1 MNAINSWS
9 KKLGQMVLTFVRN
22 HKRILIEVFSVV
34 AFFVFITL
42 SINKCT
48 YYKNVND
55 KNIIALTDSVKY
67 YKGKYGNEVAKKT
80 MVETDCKNLQNIND
94 SLYRMIQSMQVK
106 KPDIVIGG
114 STSIDNGKHD
124 TVWVPTVTEIT
135 SKNIY
140 RKFDFSNQYRELVG
154 NVNYTNDTLGLHIEK
169 DRIQFKYALAI
180 KDNAVY
186 MTSDNPYVKFNSI
199 TGLTIPKQK
208 KEKKF
213 GIGPS
218 VFGGYS
224 NKGFVYGV
232 GIGLQYNLI
241 SFWKFLKIV
250 LYLNRIKI
258 EWIIMDKLTDM
269 DKFLMLY
276 FIFWWIVD
284 IRFYP
289 YFVKSLPSTDEFNL
303 TNIFRKQ
310 YEKYLDV

>member
-1 MNAINSWS
+1 MNAISSWS

-34 AFFVFITL
+34 AFFVFITW

-55 KNIIALTDSVKY
+55 KNIIGLTDSVNY

-80 MVETDCKNLQNIND
+80 MIETDCKNLQIIND

-124 TVWVPTVTEIT
+124 TVYIPTVTEIA

-140 RKFDFSNQYRELVG
+140 RKFDFSNQYRELTG
-154 NVNYTNDTLGLHIEK
+154 NVSYTNDTLGLYIEK
-169 DRIQFKYALAI
+169 DRMQFKYALAV
-180 KDNAVY
+180 KDNVVY

-224 NKGFVYGV
+224 NKGFVYGI
-232 GIGLQYNLI
+232 GIGLQYN
-241 SFWKFLKIV
+241 
-250 LYLNRIKI
+250 
-258 EWIIMDKLTDM
+258 
-269 DKFLMLY
+269 
-276 FIFWWIVD
+276 FINF
-284 IRFYP
+284 
-289 YFVKSLPSTDEFNL
+289 
-303 TNIFRKQ
+303 
-310 YEKYLDV
+310 

>member
-1 MNAINSWS
+1 MNAISSWS

-55 KNIIALTDSVKY
+55 KNIIALTDSVNY

-80 MVETDCKNLQNIND
+80 MIETDCKNLQIIND

-106 KPDIVIGG
+106 KLDIVIGG

-140 RKFDFSNQYRELVG
+140 RKFDFSNQYRELTG
-154 NVNYTNDTLGLHIEK
+154 NVSYTNDTLGLYIEK
-169 DRIQFKYALAI
+169 DRMQFKYALAV
-180 KDNAVY
+180 KDNVVY

-224 NKGFVYGV
+224 NKGFVYGI
-232 GIGLQYNLI
+232 GIGLQYN
-241 SFWKFLKIV
+241 
-250 LYLNRIKI
+250 
-258 EWIIMDKLTDM
+258 
-269 DKFLMLY
+269 
-276 FIFWWIVD
+276 FINF
-284 IRFYP
+284 
-289 YFVKSLPSTDEFNL
+289 
-303 TNIFRKQ
+303 
-310 YEKYLDV
+310 

>member
-1 MNAINSWS
+1 MNAINSWN

-55 KNIIALTDSVKY
+55 KNIIALTDSVNY

-80 MVETDCKNLQNIND
+80 MIETDCKNLQIIND

-106 KPDIVIGG
+106 KPDMVIGG
-114 STSIDNGKHD
+114 STSIDNGRHD

-140 RKFDFSNQYRELVG
+140 RKFDFSNQYRELTG
-154 NVNYTNDTLGLHIEK
+154 NVSYTNDTLGLHIEK
-169 DRIQFKYALAI
+169 DIMQFKYALAV
-180 KDNAVY
+180 KDNVVY

-199 TGLTIPKQK
+199 TGLKIPKKK

-224 NKGFVYGV
+224 NKGFVYGI
-232 GIGLQYNLI
+232 GIGLQYNFI
-241 SFWKFLKIV
+241 KF
-250 LYLNRIKI
+250 
-258 EWIIMDKLTDM
+258 
-269 DKFLMLY
+269 
-276 FIFWWIVD
+276 
-284 IRFYP
+284 
-289 YFVKSLPSTDEFNL
+289 
-303 TNIFRKQ
+303 
-310 YEKYLDV
+310 

>member
-48 YYKNVND
+48 YYKNTND
-55 KNIIALTDSVKY
+55 NNIIALTDSVKY

-80 MVETDCKNLQNIND
+80 MVEADYKNLQNIND

-124 TVWVPTVTEIT
+124 TVWVLSASTADVSATGVTEIT

-140 RKFDFSNQYRELVG
+140 RKFDFSNQYRELIG

-169 DRIQFKYALAI
+169 DRIQFKYALAV
-180 KDNAVY
+180 KDNVVY

-218 VFGGYS
+218 IFSGYS

-241 SFWKFLKIV
+241 SF
-250 LYLNRIKI
+250 
-258 EWIIMDKLTDM
+258 
-269 DKFLMLY
+269 
-276 FIFWWIVD
+276 
-284 IRFYP
+284 
-289 YFVKSLPSTDEFNL
+289 
-303 TNIFRKQ
+303 
-310 YEKYLDV
+310 

>member
-1 MNAINSWS
+1 MNAINLWS

-42 SINKCT
+42 SINKCI
-48 YYKNVND
+48 YYKNIND
-55 KNIIALTDSVKY
+55 KNIISLTDSVKY

-80 MVETDCKNLQNIND
+80 MIETDCKNLQIIND
-94 SLYRMIQSMQVK
+94 SLYRMIQNMQVK

-140 RKFDFSNQYRELVG
+140 RKFDFSNQYRELTG
-154 NVNYTNDTLGLHIEK
+154 NVSYTNDTLGLYIEK
-169 DRIQFKYALAI
+169 DIMQFKYALAV
-180 KDNAVY
+180 KDNVVY

-199 TGLTIPKQK
+199 TGLKIPKQK

-232 GIGLQYNLI
+232 GIGLQYN
-241 SFWKFLKIV
+241 
-250 LYLNRIKI
+250 
-258 EWIIMDKLTDM
+258 
-269 DKFLMLY
+269 
-276 FIFWWIVD
+276 FINF
-284 IRFYP
+284 
-289 YFVKSLPSTDEFNL
+289 
-303 TNIFRKQ
+303 
-310 YEKYLDV
+310 

>member
-1 MNAINSWS
+1 MNAISLWS

-22 HKRILIEVFSVV
+22 HKRIFIEVFSVV

-80 MVETDCKNLQNIND
+80 MIETDCKNLQNIND

-124 TVWVPTVTEIT
+124 TIWVPAVTEIT

-140 RKFDFSNQYRELVG
+140 RKFDFSNQYRELTG
-154 NVNYTNDTLGLHIEK
+154 NVSYTNDTLGLYIEK
-169 DRIQFKYALAI
+169 DIMRFKYALAV
-180 KDNAVY
+180 KDNVVY

-224 NKGFVYGV
+224 NRGFVYGI

-241 SFWKFLKIV
+241 NF
-250 LYLNRIKI
+250 
-258 EWIIMDKLTDM
+258 
-269 DKFLMLY
+269 
-276 FIFWWIVD
+276 
-284 IRFYP
+284 
-289 YFVKSLPSTDEFNL
+289 
-303 TNIFRKQ
+303 
-310 YEKYLDV
+310 

>member
-1 MNAINSWS
+1 MNAISLWS

-48 YYKNVND
+48 YYKNIND

-80 MVETDCKNLQNIND
+80 MIETDCKNLQIIND

-114 STSIDNGKHD
+114 LTSIDNGKHD

-140 RKFDFSNQYRELVG
+140 RKFDFSNQYRELTG
-154 NVNYTNDTLGLHIEK
+154 NVSYTNDTLGLHIEK
-169 DRIQFKYALAI
+169 DIMQFKYALAI
-180 KDNAVY
+180 KDNVVY

-199 TGLTIPKQK
+199 TGLKIPKQK

-224 NKGFVYGV
+224 NKGFVYGI

-241 SFWKFLKIV
+241 SF
-250 LYLNRIKI
+250 
-258 EWIIMDKLTDM
+258 
-269 DKFLMLY
+269 
-276 FIFWWIVD
+276 
-284 IRFYP
+284 
-289 YFVKSLPSTDEFNL
+289 
-303 TNIFRKQ
+303 
-310 YEKYLDV
+310 

>member
-1 MNAINSWS
+1 MNAINLWS

-48 YYKNVND
+48 YYKNIND

-80 MVETDCKNLQNIND
+80 MIETDCKNLQIIND

-114 STSIDNGKHD
+114 SSSIDNGKHD

-140 RKFDFSNQYRELVG
+140 RKFDFSNQYRELTG
-154 NVNYTNDTLGLHIEK
+154 NVSYTNDTLGLYIEK
-169 DRIQFKYALAI
+169 DRMQFKYALAV
-180 KDNAVY
+180 KDNVVY

-224 NKGFVYGV
+224 NKGFVYGI

-241 SFWKFLKIV
+241 SF
-250 LYLNRIKI
+250 
-258 EWIIMDKLTDM
+258 
-269 DKFLMLY
+269 
-276 FIFWWIVD
+276 
-284 IRFYP
+284 
-289 YFVKSLPSTDEFNL
+289 
-303 TNIFRKQ
+303 
-310 YEKYLDV
+310 

>member
-1 MNAINSWS
+1 MNAINLWS

-34 AFFVFITL
+34 AFFIFITL

-55 KNIIALTDSVKY
+55 KNIIALTDSVNY

-80 MVETDCKNLQNIND
+80 MIETDCKNLQIIND

-140 RKFDFSNQYRELVG
+140 RKFDFSNQYRELTG
-154 NVNYTNDTLGLHIEK
+154 NVSYTNDTLGLYIEK
-169 DRIQFKYALAI
+169 DRMQFKYALAV
-180 KDNAVY
+180 KDNVVY

-224 NKGFVYGV
+224 NKGFVYGI
-232 GIGLQYNLI
+232 GIGLQYN
-241 SFWKFLKIV
+241 
-250 LYLNRIKI
+250 
-258 EWIIMDKLTDM
+258 
-269 DKFLMLY
+269 
-276 FIFWWIVD
+276 FINF
-284 IRFYP
+284 
-289 YFVKSLPSTDEFNL
+289 
-303 TNIFRKQ
+303 
-310 YEKYLDV
+310 

>member
-1 MNAINSWS
+1 MNAISSWS

-55 KNIIALTDSVKY
+55 KNIIALTDSVNY

-80 MVETDCKNLQNIND
+80 MIETDCKNLQIIND
-94 SLYRMIQSMQVK
+94 SLYRMIQNMQVK

-140 RKFDFSNQYRELVG
+140 RKFDFSNQYRELTG
-154 NVNYTNDTLGLHIEK
+154 NVSYTNDTLGLYIEK
-169 DRIQFKYALAI
+169 DIMQFKYALAV
-180 KDNAVY
+180 KDNVVY

-199 TGLTIPKQK
+199 TGLKIPKQK

-224 NKGFVYGV
+224 NKGFVYGI
-232 GIGLQYNLI
+232 GIGLQYN
-241 SFWKFLKIV
+241 
-250 LYLNRIKI
+250 
-258 EWIIMDKLTDM
+258 
-269 DKFLMLY
+269 
-276 FIFWWIVD
+276 FINF
-284 IRFYP
+284 
-289 YFVKSLPSTDEFNL
+289 
-303 TNIFRKQ
+303 
-310 YEKYLDV
+310 

>member
-1 MNAINSWS
+1 MNAINLWS

-34 AFFVFITL
+34 AFFVFITW

-55 KNIIALTDSVKY
+55 KNIIALTDSVNY
-67 YKGKYGNEVAKKT
+67 YKGKYGNEVAKKI
-80 MVETDCKNLQNIND
+80 MIETDCKNLQIIND

-114 STSIDNGKHD
+114 STSIDNGKND
-124 TVWVPTVTEIT
+124 TVYIPTVTEIT

-140 RKFDFSNQYRELVG
+140 RKFDFSNQYRELTG
-154 NVNYTNDTLGLHIEK
+154 NVSYTNDTLGLYIEK
-169 DRIQFKYALAI
+169 DIMQFKYALAV
-180 KDNAVY
+180 KDNVVY

-224 NKGFVYGV
+224 NKGFVYGI
-232 GIGLQYNLI
+232 GIGLQYN
-241 SFWKFLKIV
+241 
-250 LYLNRIKI
+250 
-258 EWIIMDKLTDM
+258 
-269 DKFLMLY
+269 
-276 FIFWWIVD
+276 FINF
-284 IRFYP
+284 
-289 YFVKSLPSTDEFNL
+289 
-303 TNIFRKQ
+303 
-310 YEKYLDV
+310 

>member
-1 MNAINSWS
+1 MNAISLWS

-34 AFFVFITL
+34 AFFVFMTL

-48 YYKNVND
+48 YYKNIND

-80 MVETDCKNLQNIND
+80 MIETDCKNLQNIND

-124 TVWVPTVTEIT
+124 TVYIPTVTEIT

-140 RKFDFSNQYRELVG
+140 RKFDFSNQYRELTG
-154 NVNYTNDTLGLHIEK
+154 NVSYTNDTLGLYIEK
-169 DRIQFKYALAI
+169 DIMQFKYALAV
-180 KDNAVY
+180 KDNVVY

-224 NKGFVYGV
+224 NKGFVYGI
-232 GIGLQYNLI
+232 GIGLQYN
-241 SFWKFLKIV
+241 
-250 LYLNRIKI
+250 
-258 EWIIMDKLTDM
+258 
-269 DKFLMLY
+269 
-276 FIFWWIVD
+276 FINF
-284 IRFYP
+284 
-289 YFVKSLPSTDEFNL
+289 
-303 TNIFRKQ
+303 
-310 YEKYLDV
+310 

>member
-1 MNAINSWS
+1 MNAISSWS

-42 SINKCT
+42 SINKCS

-55 KNIIALTDSVKY
+55 KNIIALTDSVNY

-80 MVETDCKNLQNIND
+80 MIETDCKNLQIIND

-124 TVWVPTVTEIT
+124 TVYIPTVTEIT

-140 RKFDFSNQYRELVG
+140 RKFDFSNQYRELTG
-154 NVNYTNDTLGLHIEK
+154 NVSYTNDTLGLYIEK
-169 DRIQFKYALAI
+169 DRMQFKYALAV
-180 KDNAVY
+180 KDNVVY

-218 VFGGYS
+218 LFGGYS
-224 NKGFVYGV
+224 NKGFVYGI
-232 GIGLQYNLI
+232 GIGLQYN
-241 SFWKFLKIV
+241 
-250 LYLNRIKI
+250 
-258 EWIIMDKLTDM
+258 
-269 DKFLMLY
+269 
-276 FIFWWIVD
+276 FINF
-284 IRFYP
+284 
-289 YFVKSLPSTDEFNL
+289 
-303 TNIFRKQ
+303 
-310 YEKYLDV
+310 

>member
-1 MNAINSWS
+1 MNAINSWN

-34 AFFVFITL
+34 AFFIFITL

-80 MVETDCKNLQNIND
+80 MIETDCKNLQNIND

-114 STSIDNGKHD
+114 SSSIDNGKHD
-124 TVWVPTVTEIT
+124 TVWVPTTTEIT

-140 RKFDFSNQYRELVG
+140 RKFDFSNQYRELTG

-180 KDNAVY
+180 KDNVVY

-241 SFWKFLKIV
+241 SF
-250 LYLNRIKI
+250 
-258 EWIIMDKLTDM
+258 
-269 DKFLMLY
+269 
-276 FIFWWIVD
+276 
-284 IRFYP
+284 
-289 YFVKSLPSTDEFNL
+289 
-303 TNIFRKQ
+303 
-310 YEKYLDV
+310 

>member
-1 MNAINSWS
+1 MNAISLWS

-34 AFFVFITL
+34 AFFVFITW

-55 KNIIALTDSVKY
+55 KNIIALTDSVNY

-80 MVETDCKNLQNIND
+80 MIETDCKNLQIIND

-106 KPDIVIGG
+106 KPGMVIGG
-114 STSIDNGKHD
+114 SSSIDNGKHD

-140 RKFDFSNQYRELVG
+140 RKFDFSNQYRELTG
-154 NVNYTNDTLGLHIEK
+154 NVSYTNDTLGLHIEK
-169 DRIQFKYALAI
+169 DIMQFKYALAV
-180 KDNAVY
+180 KDNVVY

-224 NKGFVYGV
+224 NRGFVYGI
-232 GIGLQYNLI
+232 GIGLQYN
-241 SFWKFLKIV
+241 
-250 LYLNRIKI
+250 
-258 EWIIMDKLTDM
+258 
-269 DKFLMLY
+269 
-276 FIFWWIVD
+276 FINF
-284 IRFYP
+284 
-289 YFVKSLPSTDEFNL
+289 
-303 TNIFRKQ
+303 
-310 YEKYLDV
+310 

>member
-1 MNAINSWS
+1 MNAISSWS

-42 SINKCT
+42 SINKCS

-55 KNIIALTDSVKY
+55 KNIIALTDSVNY

-80 MVETDCKNLQNIND
+80 MIETDCKNLQIIND

-124 TVWVPTVTEIT
+124 TVYIPTVTEIT

-140 RKFDFSNQYRELVG
+140 RKFDFSNQYRELTG
-154 NVNYTNDTLGLHIEK
+154 NVSYTNDTLGLYIEK
-169 DRIQFKYALAI
+169 DRMQFKYALAV
-180 KDNAVY
+180 KDNVVY

-224 NKGFVYGV
+224 NKGFVYGI
-232 GIGLQYNLI
+232 GIGLQYNLMN
-241 SFWKFLKIV
+241 F
-250 LYLNRIKI
+250 
-258 EWIIMDKLTDM
+258 
-269 DKFLMLY
+269 
-276 FIFWWIVD
+276 
-284 IRFYP
+284 
-289 YFVKSLPSTDEFNL
+289 
-303 TNIFRKQ
+303 
-310 YEKYLDV
+310 

>member
-1 MNAINSWS
+1 MNAISLWS

-34 AFFVFITL
+34 AFLVFITL

-55 KNIIALTDSVKY
+55 KNIMALTDSVKY

-80 MVETDCKNLQNIND
+80 MIETDCKNLQIIND

-140 RKFDFSNQYRELVG
+140 KKFDFSNQYRELTG
-154 NVNYTNDTLGLHIEK
+154 NVSYTNDTLGLHIEK
-169 DRIQFKYALAI
+169 DIIQFKYALAV
-180 KDNAVY
+180 KDNVVY

-224 NKGFVYGV
+224 NKGFVYGI
-232 GIGLQYNLI
+232 GIGLQYN
-241 SFWKFLKIV
+241 
-250 LYLNRIKI
+250 
-258 EWIIMDKLTDM
+258 
-269 DKFLMLY
+269 
-276 FIFWWIVD
+276 FINF
-284 IRFYP
+284 
-289 YFVKSLPSTDEFNL
+289 
-303 TNIFRKQ
+303 
-310 YEKYLDV
+310 

>member
-1 MNAINSWS
+1 MNAISLWS

-80 MVETDCKNLQNIND
+80 IIETDCKNLQNIND

-124 TVWVPTVTEIT
+124 TVYIPTVTEIT

-140 RKFDFSNQYRELVG
+140 RKFDFSNKYRELTG
-154 NVNYTNDTLGLHIEK
+154 NVSYTNDTLGLYIEK
-169 DRIQFKYALAI
+169 DIMQFKYALAV
-180 KDNAVY
+180 KDNVVY

-208 KEKKF
+208 KENKF

-224 NKGFVYGV
+224 NKGFVYGI
-232 GIGLQYNLI
+232 GIGLQYN
-241 SFWKFLKIV
+241 
-250 LYLNRIKI
+250 
-258 EWIIMDKLTDM
+258 
-269 DKFLMLY
+269 
-276 FIFWWIVD
+276 FINF
-284 IRFYP
+284 
-289 YFVKSLPSTDEFNL
+289 
-303 TNIFRKQ
+303 
-310 YEKYLDV
+310 

>member
-1 MNAINSWS
+1 MNAISLWS

-34 AFFVFITL
+34 AFFVFMTL

-80 MVETDCKNLQNIND
+80 MIETDCKNLQIIND

-106 KPDIVIGG
+106 KPDMVIGG

-140 RKFDFSNQYRELVG
+140 RKFDFSNQYRELTG
-154 NVNYTNDTLGLHIEK
+154 NVSYTNDTLGLYIEK
-169 DRIQFKYALAI
+169 DIMQFKYALAI
-180 KDNAVY
+180 KDNVVY

-208 KEKKF
+208 KENKF

-224 NKGFVYGV
+224 NKGFVYGI
-232 GIGLQYNLI
+232 GIGLQYN
-241 SFWKFLKIV
+241 
-250 LYLNRIKI
+250 
-258 EWIIMDKLTDM
+258 
-269 DKFLMLY
+269 
-276 FIFWWIVD
+276 FINF
-284 IRFYP
+284 
-289 YFVKSLPSTDEFNL
+289 
-303 TNIFRKQ
+303 
-310 YEKYLDV
+310 

>member
-1 MNAINSWS
+1 MNAINLWS

-22 HKRILIEVFSVV
+22 HKRIFIEVFSVV

-55 KNIIALTDSVKY
+55 KNIIALTDSVNY

-80 MVETDCKNLQNIND
+80 MIETDCKNLQIIND
-94 SLYRMIQSMQVK
+94 SLYKMIQSMQVK
-106 KPDIVIGG
+106 KPDIVIGA

-140 RKFDFSNQYRELVG
+140 RKFDFSNQYRELTG
-154 NVNYTNDTLGLHIEK
+154 NVSYTNDTLGLYIEK
-169 DRIQFKYALAI
+169 DIMQFKYALAV
-180 KDNAVY
+180 KDNVVY

-199 TGLTIPKQK
+199 TGLKIPKQK

-224 NKGFVYGV
+224 NKGFVYGI
-232 GIGLQYNLI
+232 GIGLQYN
-241 SFWKFLKIV
+241 
-250 LYLNRIKI
+250 
-258 EWIIMDKLTDM
+258 
-269 DKFLMLY
+269 
-276 FIFWWIVD
+276 FINF
-284 IRFYP
+284 
-289 YFVKSLPSTDEFNL
+289 
-303 TNIFRKQ
+303 
-310 YEKYLDV
+310 

>member
-1 MNAINSWS
+1 MNAISLWS

-22 HKRILIEVFSVV
+22 HKRIFIEVFSVV

-55 KNIIALTDSVKY
+55 KNIIALTDSVNY

-80 MVETDCKNLQNIND
+80 MIETDCKNLQIIND

-140 RKFDFSNQYRELVG
+140 RKFDFSNQYRDLTG
-154 NVNYTNDTLGLHIEK
+154 NVSYTNDTLGLYIEK
-169 DRIQFKYALAI
+169 DIMQFKYALAV
-180 KDNAVY
+180 KDNVVY

-224 NKGFVYGV
+224 NKGFVYGI

-241 SFWKFLKIV
+241 SF
-250 LYLNRIKI
+250 
-258 EWIIMDKLTDM
+258 
-269 DKFLMLY
+269 
-276 FIFWWIVD
+276 
-284 IRFYP
+284 
-289 YFVKSLPSTDEFNL
+289 
-303 TNIFRKQ
+303 
-310 YEKYLDV
+310 

>member
-1 MNAINSWS
+1 MNAINLWS

-22 HKRILIEVFSVV
+22 HKRIFIEVFSVV

-55 KNIIALTDSVKY
+55 KNIIALTDSVNY

-80 MVETDCKNLQNIND
+80 MIETDCKNLQIIND
-94 SLYRMIQSMQVK
+94 SLYKMIQSMQVK

-140 RKFDFSNQYRELVG
+140 RKFDFSNQYRELTG
-154 NVNYTNDTLGLHIEK
+154 NVSYTNDTLGLYIEK
-169 DRIQFKYALAI
+169 DIMQFKYALAV
-180 KDNAVY
+180 KDNVVY

-199 TGLTIPKQK
+199 TGLKIPKQK

-224 NKGFVYGV
+224 NKGFVYGI
-232 GIGLQYNLI
+232 GIGLQYN
-241 SFWKFLKIV
+241 
-250 LYLNRIKI
+250 
-258 EWIIMDKLTDM
+258 
-269 DKFLMLY
+269 
-276 FIFWWIVD
+276 FINF
-284 IRFYP
+284 
-289 YFVKSLPSTDEFNL
+289 
-303 TNIFRKQ
+303 
-310 YEKYLDV
+310 

>member
-1 MNAINSWS
+1 MNAISLWS

-48 YYKNVND
+48 YYKNIND

-80 MVETDCKNLQNIND
+80 MIETDCKNLQIIND

-140 RKFDFSNQYRELVG
+140 RKFDFSNQYRELTG
-154 NVNYTNDTLGLHIEK
+154 NVSYTNDTLGLHIEK
-169 DRIQFKYALAI
+169 DITQFKYALAI
-180 KDNAVY
+180 KDNVVY

-199 TGLTIPKQK
+199 TGLKIPKQK

-224 NKGFVYGV
+224 NKGFVYGI

-241 SFWKFLKIV
+241 SF
-250 LYLNRIKI
+250 
-258 EWIIMDKLTDM
+258 
-269 DKFLMLY
+269 
-276 FIFWWIVD
+276 
-284 IRFYP
+284 
-289 YFVKSLPSTDEFNL
+289 
-303 TNIFRKQ
+303 
-310 YEKYLDV
+310 

>member
-1 MNAINSWS
+1 MNAISLWS

-55 KNIIALTDSVKY
+55 KNIISLTDSVNY

-80 MVETDCKNLQNIND
+80 MIETDCKNLQIIND
-94 SLYRMIQSMQVK
+94 SLYRMIQNMQVK

-140 RKFDFSNQYRELVG
+140 RKFDFSNQYRELTG
-154 NVNYTNDTLGLHIEK
+154 NVSYTNDTLGLYIEK
-169 DRIQFKYALAI
+169 DIMQFKYALAV
-180 KDNAVY
+180 KDNVVY

-224 NKGFVYGV
+224 NKGFVYGI

-241 SFWKFLKIV
+241 SF
-250 LYLNRIKI
+250 
-258 EWIIMDKLTDM
+258 
-269 DKFLMLY
+269 
-276 FIFWWIVD
+276 
-284 IRFYP
+284 
-289 YFVKSLPSTDEFNL
+289 
-303 TNIFRKQ
+303 
-310 YEKYLDV
+310 

>member
-1 MNAINSWS
+1 MNAISLWS

-80 MVETDCKNLQNIND
+80 MIETDCKNLQIIND

-106 KPDIVIGG
+106 KPDIAIGG

-124 TVWVPTVTEIT
+124 TVYIPTVTEIA

-140 RKFDFSNQYRELVG
+140 RKFDFSNQYRELTG
-154 NVNYTNDTLGLHIEK
+154 NVSYTNDTLGLYIEK
-169 DRIQFKYALAI
+169 DIMQFKYALAV
-180 KDNAVY
+180 KDNVVY

-224 NKGFVYGV
+224 NKGFVYGI
-232 GIGLQYNLI
+232 GIGLQYN
-241 SFWKFLKIV
+241 
-250 LYLNRIKI
+250 
-258 EWIIMDKLTDM
+258 
-269 DKFLMLY
+269 
-276 FIFWWIVD
+276 FINF
-284 IRFYP
+284 
-289 YFVKSLPSTDEFNL
+289 
-303 TNIFRKQ
+303 
-310 YEKYLDV
+310 

>member
-1 MNAINSWS
+1 MNAINLWS

-48 YYKNVND
+48 YYKNIND

-80 MVETDCKNLQNIND
+80 MIETDCKNLQIIND

-114 STSIDNGKHD
+114 STSIDNGKND
-124 TVWVPTVTEIT
+124 TVYIPTVTEIT

-140 RKFDFSNQYRELVG
+140 RKFDFSNQYRELTG
-154 NVNYTNDTLGLHIEK
+154 NVSYTNDTLGLHIEK
-169 DRIQFKYALAI
+169 DIMQFKYALAV
-180 KDNAVY
+180 KDNVVY

-199 TGLTIPKQK
+199 TGLKIPKQK

-224 NKGFVYGV
+224 NKGFVYGI

-241 SFWKFLKIV
+241 SF
-250 LYLNRIKI
+250 
-258 EWIIMDKLTDM
+258 
-269 DKFLMLY
+269 
-276 FIFWWIVD
+276 
-284 IRFYP
+284 
-289 YFVKSLPSTDEFNL
+289 
-303 TNIFRKQ
+303 
-310 YEKYLDV
+310 

>member
-1 MNAINSWS
+1 MNAISLWS

-48 YYKNVND
+48 YYKNIND
-55 KNIIALTDSVKY
+55 KNIIALTDSVNY

-80 MVETDCKNLQNIND
+80 MIETDCKNLQIIND

-106 KPDIVIGG
+106 KPDMVIGG

-124 TVWVPTVTEIT
+124 TVYIPTVTEIT
-135 SKNIY
+135 SNNIY
-140 RKFDFSNQYRELVG
+140 RKFDFSNQYRELTG
-154 NVNYTNDTLGLHIEK
+154 NVSYTNDTLGLYIEK
-169 DRIQFKYALAI
+169 DIMQFKYALAV
-180 KDNAVY
+180 KDNVVY

-199 TGLTIPKQK
+199 TGLKIPKQK

-224 NKGFVYGV
+224 NRGFVYGV
-232 GIGLQYNLI
+232 GIGLQYN
-241 SFWKFLKIV
+241 
-250 LYLNRIKI
+250 
-258 EWIIMDKLTDM
+258 
-269 DKFLMLY
+269 
-276 FIFWWIVD
+276 FINF
-284 IRFYP
+284 
-289 YFVKSLPSTDEFNL
+289 
-303 TNIFRKQ
+303 
-310 YEKYLDV
+310 

>member
-1 MNAINSWS
+1 MNAISLWS

-22 HKRILIEVFSVV
+22 HKRIFIEVFSVV

-55 KNIIALTDSVKY
+55 KNIIALTDSINY

-80 MVETDCKNLQNIND
+80 MIETDCKNLQNIND
-94 SLYRMIQSMQVK
+94 SLYRIIQSMQVK

-114 STSIDNGKHD
+114 STLIDNGKHD
-124 TVWVPTVTEIT
+124 TVYIPTVTEIT

-140 RKFDFSNQYRELVG
+140 RKFDFSNQYRELTG
-154 NVNYTNDTLGLHIEK
+154 NVSYTNDTLGLYIEK
-169 DRIQFKYALAI
+169 DIMQFKYALAI
-180 KDNAVY
+180 KDNVVY

-208 KEKKF
+208 KENKF

-224 NKGFVYGV
+224 NKGFVYGI
-232 GIGLQYNLI
+232 GIGLQYNLMN
-241 SFWKFLKIV
+241 F
-250 LYLNRIKI
+250 
-258 EWIIMDKLTDM
+258 
-269 DKFLMLY
+269 
-276 FIFWWIVD
+276 
-284 IRFYP
+284 
-289 YFVKSLPSTDEFNL
+289 
-303 TNIFRKQ
+303 
-310 YEKYLDV
+310 

>member
-1 MNAINSWS
+1 
-9 KKLGQMVLTFVRN
+9 MVLTFVRN
-22 HKRILIEVFSVV
+22 HKRIFIEVFSVV

-80 MVETDCKNLQNIND
+80 MIETNCKNLQIIND

-106 KPDIVIGG
+106 KPDMVIGG
-114 STSIDNGKHD
+114 SSSIDNGKHD

-135 SKNIY
+135 YKNIY
-140 RKFDFSNQYRELVG
+140 RKFDFSNQYRELTG
-154 NVNYTNDTLGLHIEK
+154 NVSYTNDTLGLYIEK
-169 DRIQFKYALAI
+169 DIMQFKYALAV
-180 KDNAVY
+180 KDNVVY

-224 NKGFVYGV
+224 NKGFVYGI

-241 SFWKFLKIV
+241 SF
-250 LYLNRIKI
+250 
-258 EWIIMDKLTDM
+258 
-269 DKFLMLY
+269 
-276 FIFWWIVD
+276 
-284 IRFYP
+284 
-289 YFVKSLPSTDEFNL
+289 
-303 TNIFRKQ
+303 
-310 YEKYLDV
+310 

>member
-1 MNAINSWS
+1 MNAISSWS

-34 AFFVFITL
+34 AFFVFITW

-55 KNIIALTDSVKY
+55 KNIIALTDSVNY

-80 MVETDCKNLQNIND
+80 MIETDCKNLQIIND

-140 RKFDFSNQYRELVG
+140 RKFDFSNQYRELTG
-154 NVNYTNDTLGLHIEK
+154 NVSYTNDTLGLYIEK
-169 DRIQFKYALAI
+169 DRMQFKYALAV
-180 KDNAVY
+180 KDNVVY

-218 VFGGYS
+218 LFGGYS
-224 NKGFVYGV
+224 NKGFVYGI
-232 GIGLQYNLI
+232 GIGLQYN
-241 SFWKFLKIV
+241 
-250 LYLNRIKI
+250 
-258 EWIIMDKLTDM
+258 
-269 DKFLMLY
+269 
-276 FIFWWIVD
+276 FINF
-284 IRFYP
+284 
-289 YFVKSLPSTDEFNL
+289 
-303 TNIFRKQ
+303 
-310 YEKYLDV
+310 

>member
-1 MNAINSWS
+1 MNAISSWN

-48 YYKNVND
+48 YYKNVNN

-80 MVETDCKNLQNIND
+80 MIETDCKNLHNIND

-124 TVWVPTVTEIT
+124 TVYIPTVTEIT

-140 RKFDFSNQYRELVG
+140 RKFDFSNQYRELTG

-169 DRIQFKYALAI
+169 DRIQFKYALAV

-224 NKGFVYGV
+224 NKGFAYGI

-241 SFWKFLKIV
+241 SF
-250 LYLNRIKI
+250 
-258 EWIIMDKLTDM
+258 
-269 DKFLMLY
+269 
-276 FIFWWIVD
+276 
-284 IRFYP
+284 
-289 YFVKSLPSTDEFNL
+289 
-303 TNIFRKQ
+303 
-310 YEKYLDV
+310 

>member
-1 MNAINSWS
+1 MNAISLWS

-55 KNIIALTDSVKY
+55 KNIISLTDSVNY

-80 MVETDCKNLQNIND
+80 MIETDCKNLQIIND

-140 RKFDFSNQYRELVG
+140 RKFDFSNQYRELTG
-154 NVNYTNDTLGLHIEK
+154 NVSYTNDTLGLYIEK
-169 DRIQFKYALAI
+169 DRMQFKYALAV
-180 KDNAVY
+180 KDNVVY

-224 NKGFVYGV
+224 NKGFVYGI
-232 GIGLQYNLI
+232 GIGLQYN
-241 SFWKFLKIV
+241 
-250 LYLNRIKI
+250 
-258 EWIIMDKLTDM
+258 
-269 DKFLMLY
+269 
-276 FIFWWIVD
+276 FINF
-284 IRFYP
+284 
-289 YFVKSLPSTDEFNL
+289 
-303 TNIFRKQ
+303 
-310 YEKYLDV
+310 

>member
-1 MNAINSWS
+1 MNAISLWS
-9 KKLGQMVLTFVRN
+9 KKLGQMVLTFVCN
-22 HKRILIEVFSVV
+22 HKRIFIEVFSVV

-55 KNIIALTDSVKY
+55 KNIIALTDSVNY

-80 MVETDCKNLQNIND
+80 MIETDCKNLQNIND

-124 TVWVPTVTEIT
+124 TVYIPTVTEIT

-140 RKFDFSNQYRELVG
+140 RKFDFSNQYRELTG
-154 NVNYTNDTLGLHIEK
+154 NVSYTNDTLGLHIEK
-169 DRIQFKYALAI
+169 DIMQFKYALAV
-180 KDNAVY
+180 KDNVVY

-199 TGLTIPKQK
+199 TGLTIPKQN

-224 NKGFVYGV
+224 NKGFVYGI
-232 GIGLQYNLI
+232 GIGLQYN
-241 SFWKFLKIV
+241 
-250 LYLNRIKI
+250 
-258 EWIIMDKLTDM
+258 
-269 DKFLMLY
+269 
-276 FIFWWIVD
+276 FINF
-284 IRFYP
+284 
-289 YFVKSLPSTDEFNL
+289 
-303 TNIFRKQ
+303 
-310 YEKYLDV
+310 

>member
-1 MNAINSWS
+1 MNAISLWS

-34 AFFVFITL
+34 AFFVFMTL

-55 KNIIALTDSVKY
+55 KNIIALTDSIKY

-80 MVETDCKNLQNIND
+80 MIETDCKNLQNIND
-94 SLYRMIQSMQVK
+94 SLYRMIQNMQVN

-124 TVWVPTVTEIT
+124 TVYIPTSTEIT

-140 RKFDFSNQYRELVG
+140 RKFDFSNKYRELTG
-154 NVNYTNDTLGLHIEK
+154 NVSYTNDTLGLYIEK
-169 DRIQFKYALAI
+169 DIMQFKYALAV
-180 KDNAVY
+180 KDNVVY

-224 NKGFVYGV
+224 NKGFVYGI

-241 SFWKFLKIV
+241 SF
-250 LYLNRIKI
+250 
-258 EWIIMDKLTDM
+258 
-269 DKFLMLY
+269 
-276 FIFWWIVD
+276 
-284 IRFYP
+284 
-289 YFVKSLPSTDEFNL
+289 
-303 TNIFRKQ
+303 
-310 YEKYLDV
+310 

>member
-1 MNAINSWS
+1 MNAISLWS

-22 HKRILIEVFSVV
+22 HKRIFIEVFSVV

-55 KNIIALTDSVKY
+55 KNIIALTDSINY

-80 MVETDCKNLQNIND
+80 MIETDCKNLQIIND

-114 STSIDNGKHD
+114 STLIDNGKHD
-124 TVWVPTVTEIT
+124 TVYIPTVTEIT

-140 RKFDFSNQYRELVG
+140 RKFDFSNQYRELTG
-154 NVNYTNDTLGLHIEK
+154 NVSYTNDTLGLYIEK
-169 DRIQFKYALAI
+169 DRMQFKYALAV
-180 KDNAVY
+180 KDNVVY

-224 NKGFVYGV
+224 NKGFVYGI
-232 GIGLQYNLI
+232 GIGLQYN
-241 SFWKFLKIV
+241 
-250 LYLNRIKI
+250 
-258 EWIIMDKLTDM
+258 
-269 DKFLMLY
+269 
-276 FIFWWIVD
+276 FINF
-284 IRFYP
+284 
-289 YFVKSLPSTDEFNL
+289 
-303 TNIFRKQ
+303 
-310 YEKYLDV
+310 

>member
-1 MNAINSWS
+1 MNAISLWS

-34 AFFVFITL
+34 AFFVFITW

-55 KNIIALTDSVKY
+55 KNIIALTDSVNY

-80 MVETDCKNLQNIND
+80 MIETDCKNLQIIND

-114 STSIDNGKHD
+114 STSIDNGKND
-124 TVWVPTVTEIT
+124 TVYIPTVTEIT

-140 RKFDFSNQYRELVG
+140 RKFDFSNQYRELTG
-154 NVNYTNDTLGLHIEK
+154 NVSYTNDTLGLYIEK
-169 DRIQFKYALAI
+169 DRMQFKYALAV
-180 KDNAVY
+180 KDNVVY

-224 NKGFVYGV
+224 NKGFVYGI
-232 GIGLQYNLI
+232 GIGLQYN
-241 SFWKFLKIV
+241 
-250 LYLNRIKI
+250 
-258 EWIIMDKLTDM
+258 
-269 DKFLMLY
+269 
-276 FIFWWIVD
+276 FINF
-284 IRFYP
+284 
-289 YFVKSLPSTDEFNL
+289 
-303 TNIFRKQ
+303 
-310 YEKYLDV
+310 

>member
-1 MNAINSWS
+1 MNAINLWS

-48 YYKNVND
+48 YYKNVNN

-80 MVETDCKNLQNIND
+80 MIETDCKNLQIIND

-140 RKFDFSNQYRELVG
+140 RKFDFSNQYRDLTG
-154 NVNYTNDTLGLHIEK
+154 NVSYTNDTLGLYIEK
-169 DRIQFKYALAI
+169 DIMQFKYALAV
-180 KDNAVY
+180 KDNVVY

-224 NKGFVYGV
+224 NKGFVYGI

-241 SFWKFLKIV
+241 SF
-250 LYLNRIKI
+250 
-258 EWIIMDKLTDM
+258 
-269 DKFLMLY
+269 
-276 FIFWWIVD
+276 
-284 IRFYP
+284 
-289 YFVKSLPSTDEFNL
+289 
-303 TNIFRKQ
+303 
-310 YEKYLDV
+310 

>member
-1 MNAINSWS
+1 MNAINLWS

-34 AFFVFITL
+34 AFFIFITL

-55 KNIIALTDSVKY
+55 KNIISLTDSVNY

-80 MVETDCKNLQNIND
+80 MIETDCKNLQIIND

-140 RKFDFSNQYRELVG
+140 RKFDFSNQYRELTG
-154 NVNYTNDTLGLHIEK
+154 NVSYTNDTLGLYIEK
-169 DRIQFKYALAI
+169 DRMQFKYALAV
-180 KDNAVY
+180 KDNVVY

-218 VFGGYS
+218 LFGGYS
-224 NKGFVYGV
+224 NKGFVYGI
-232 GIGLQYNLI
+232 GIGLQYN
-241 SFWKFLKIV
+241 
-250 LYLNRIKI
+250 
-258 EWIIMDKLTDM
+258 
-269 DKFLMLY
+269 
-276 FIFWWIVD
+276 FINF
-284 IRFYP
+284 
-289 YFVKSLPSTDEFNL
+289 
-303 TNIFRKQ
+303 
-310 YEKYLDV
+310 

>member
-1 MNAINSWS
+1 MNAINLWS

-22 HKRILIEVFSVV
+22 HKRIFIEVFSVV

-80 MVETDCKNLQNIND
+80 MIETDCKNLQIIND

-140 RKFDFSNQYRELVG
+140 RKFDFSNQYRELTG
-154 NVNYTNDTLGLHIEK
+154 NVSYTNDTLGLYIEK
-169 DRIQFKYALAI
+169 DIMQFKYALAV
-180 KDNAVY
+180 KDNVVY

-224 NKGFVYGV
+224 NKGFVYGI
-232 GIGLQYNLI
+232 GIGLQYN
-241 SFWKFLKIV
+241 
-250 LYLNRIKI
+250 
-258 EWIIMDKLTDM
+258 
-269 DKFLMLY
+269 
-276 FIFWWIVD
+276 FINF
-284 IRFYP
+284 
-289 YFVKSLPSTDEFNL
+289 
-303 TNIFRKQ
+303 
-310 YEKYLDV
+310 